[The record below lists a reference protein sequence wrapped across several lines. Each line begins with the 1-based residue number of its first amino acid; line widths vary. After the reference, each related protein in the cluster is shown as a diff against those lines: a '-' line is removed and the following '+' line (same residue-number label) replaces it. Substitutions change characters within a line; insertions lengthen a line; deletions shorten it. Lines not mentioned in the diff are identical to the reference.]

1 MNYKEILFTK
11 QKGIAKLTLNRP
23 SVYNA
28 LNLTIRPE
36 ILHALEDAQ
45 TDEDVKV
52 LILTGAG
59 KAFCSGGD
67 VKTMEDQT
75 PIGGRERL
83 KNLHRIN
90 EAIFNLEK
98 PVITAVNGVA
108 MGGGFSL
115 ALLGDIIVASEKA
128 RFGCSFVNIAV
139 VPDTGMMWYLP
150 RLIGLPKANEL
161 MFTGRV
167 IGAIEAME
175 MGLLN
180 KVVPAEELEKTVQ
193 EMAERLTKGPVK
205 AIGMMKTLT
214 HKALW
219 TDYSSFLEYEAQAQA
234 ICFLTEDM
242 REGFNSFVE
251 KRTPHFKGR

>member
-1 MNYKEILFTK
+1 MNYNDILFTK
-11 QKGIAKLTLNRP
+11 EKGIAKITLNRP
-23 SVYNA
+23 QVYNA

-36 ILHALEDAQ
+36 ILHALEDVR

-52 LILTGAG
+52 LVITGAG

-67 VKTMEDQT
+67 IKTMEGQT
-75 PIGGRERL
+75 PVGGRERL
-83 KNLHRIN
+83 KNLHRIT

-98 PVITAVNGVA
+98 PVITAVNGIA

-128 RFGCSFVNIAV
+128 RFSCSFVNIAV

-150 RLIGLPKANEL
+150 RLIGLHKANEL

-167 IGAIEAME
+167 IDASEAME

-180 KVVPAEELEKTVQ
+180 KVVPAEELEKSVQ
-193 EMAERLTKGPVK
+193 QIAERLTKGPIK

-234 ICFLTEDM
+234 ICFMTEDM
-242 REGFNSFVE
+242 KEGFKSFLE
-251 KRTPHFKGR
+251 KRAPQFKGR